1 MRERSGARV
10 RHVVAAIAIL
20 AGLAWSAPTG
30 AATEECFLKID
41 GVTGDS
47 ADARHRGEIEL
58 VSWSLGMATPVA
70 ATLGTGA
77 SASSGRPDFQPLRVT
92 HRLDRAVPA
101 LLQTAASGRHVPSAV
116 LSCRR
121 PGREA
126 ADYLKVALQDVL
138 VSGVRL
144 GDSADAAPS
153 AEVTLVYG
161 KITIEY
167 RPQMPDGSLGQAA
180 VGGWDVRANRPQ

>member
-1 MRERSGARV
+1 MRERSKARV
-10 RHVVAAIAIL
+10 QHVVAAIAIL
-20 AGLAWSAPTG
+20 TGLAWSAPAG
-30 AATEECFLKID
+30 AATEECFLKIE

-70 ATLGTGA
+70 ATPGSGG
-77 SASSGRPDFQPLRVT
+77 SASVGRADFQPLRVT
-92 HRLDRAVPA
+92 QRLDRAVPA
-101 LLQTAASGRHVPSAV
+101 LLQTAAAGRHVPSAV

-126 ADYLKVALQDVL
+126 ADYLKVTLQDVL
-138 VSGVRL
+138 VSGVKL
-144 GDSADAAPS
+144 GDSADAPPS

-161 KITIEY
+161 KITVEY

-180 VGGWDVRANRPQ
+180 IGGWDVRANRPQ